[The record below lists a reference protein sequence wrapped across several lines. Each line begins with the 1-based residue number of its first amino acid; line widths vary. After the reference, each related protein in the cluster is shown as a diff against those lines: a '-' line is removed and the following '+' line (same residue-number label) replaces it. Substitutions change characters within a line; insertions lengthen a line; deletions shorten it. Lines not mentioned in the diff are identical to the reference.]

1 MTAWKATHLRCDC
14 CARGIATNARDA
26 QQARAVAARKG
37 WSQNRA
43 RTEDLCPACE
53 GFACHGQH

>member
-1 MTAWKATHLRCDC
+1 MTDFKATHLRCDC
-14 CARGIATNARDA
+14 CARSIATQARRPEE
-26 QQARAVAARKG
+26 ARAVAARKG
-37 WSQNRA
+37 WTRNRA